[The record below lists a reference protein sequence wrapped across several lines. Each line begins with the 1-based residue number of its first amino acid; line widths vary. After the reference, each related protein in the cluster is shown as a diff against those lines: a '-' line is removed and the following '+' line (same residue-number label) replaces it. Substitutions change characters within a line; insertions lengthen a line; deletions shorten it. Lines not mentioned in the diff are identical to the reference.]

1 MDSAIFVNLPPTKLF
16 FRCAIPSM
24 VTMVFGALYQIA
36 DGLFVGR
43 FVGQDALAAVN
54 LPPEVR
60 PDKLTVEQFAALTRR
75 LFDLPGADS

>member
-36 DGLFVGR
+36 DGLLWE
-43 FVGQDALAAVN
+43 DLS
-54 LPPEVR
+54 VR
-60 PDKLTVEQFAALTRR
+60 MRWRR
-75 LFDLPGADS
+75 